1 MTDWREVGASFKL
14 YLYMPQ
20 VGLDLEEE
28 SSQIAVKL
36 LRGSTD
42 VSDVQ
47 SQ

>member
-1 MTDWREVGASFKL
+1 MTDWREVGASFK
-14 YLYMPQ
+14 LYMPQ